1 MSYSN
6 TSADNKVGILGGDQY
21 LDIDLSFKRNPI
33 TNDVMMKKN
42 VNAINQSLRNLLLTN
57 KYERQFTPSFGGNI
71 YNSLFEPQ
79 DEFTKNDLEDKISN
93 TIRNFE
99 NRVEVISVNV
109 SYPELYHNSVSIQV
123 VYLLIATDEEVTST
137 FTIERVR

>member
-1 MSYSN
+1 MYSHIM
-6 TSADNKVGILGGDQY
+6 VY
-21 LDIDLSFKRNPI
+21 IDYPALRLITVLSGVLFSRSSEPCN
-33 TNDVMMKKN
+33 
-42 VNAINQSLRNLLLTN
+42 NQL
-57 KYERQFTPSFGGNI
+57 GNI

>member
-1 MSYSN
+1 MAYSN
-6 TSADNKVGILGGDQY
+6 TSSDNKVGILGGDQY

-57 KYERQFTPSFGGNI
+57 KYERQFTPSFGANI

-99 NRVEVISVNV
+99 NRVEVVSVNV

>member
-1 MSYSN
+1 MAYSN
-6 TSADNKVGILGGDQY
+6 TSTENRIGLLGGDQY

-42 VNAINQSLRNLLLTN
+42 VNAVNQSLRNLLLTN
-57 KYERQFTPSFGGNI
+57 RFERQFSPSFGGNI

-79 DEFTKNDLEDKISN
+79 DEFTARDLEDRISK
-93 TIRNFE
+93 TITNFE
-99 NRVEVISVNV
+99 KRVQIVGVSVE
-109 SYPELYHNSVSIQV
+109 YPELYQNSAKIQV
-123 VYLLIATDEEVTST
+123 VYVLIATDEEVTTT

>member
-1 MSYSN
+1 MAYSN

>member
-1 MSYSN
+1 MAYSN
-6 TSADNKVGILGGDQY
+6 TSVDNRIGILGGDQY

-57 KYERQFTPSFGGNI
+57 KFERQFSPAFGGDI

-79 DEFTKNDLEDKISN
+79 DEFTRRDLEDRITRSITNYEKRVKI
-93 TIRNFE
+93 
-99 NRVEVISVNV
+99 VNV
-109 SYPELYHNSVSIQV
+109 SVDYPELYPNAAKIQV
-123 VYLLIATDEEVTST
+123 VYVLIATDEEVTTT

>member
-1 MSYSN
+1 MAYSN
-6 TSADNKVGILGGDQY
+6 TSSDNKVGILGGDQY

>member
-1 MSYSN
+1 MAYSN
-6 TSADNKVGILGGDQY
+6 TSSDNKVGILGGDQY

-33 TNDVMMKKN
+33 TNDIMMKKN

>member
-1 MSYSN
+1 MAYSN
-6 TSADNKVGILGGDQY
+6 TSSDNKVGILGGDQY

-57 KYERQFTPSFGGNI
+57 KYERQFTPSFGANI

-99 NRVEVISVNV
+99 NRVEVVSVNV

-123 VYLLIATDEEVTST
+123 VYLLIATDEEVTSI